1 MPATPTDVYLIRKA
15 ANPRSVKYSRITDV
29 FLSGLRTAYAAVT
42 GNSGTGVVTITGAT
56 LADGMQIIFTSLTG
70 GSGLSTGIA
79 YFAINSSGATCKL
92 ALSEG
97 GSAVS
102 LGTNITAGTVI
113 VVGNQMRVWTS
124 EYRDIFSS
132 SITGAVNASSGTLGG
147 DGFSVSSP
155 GVLASVA
162 DTFTAGSVSTV
173 TPTVD
178 SNSDEVAHSP
188 LRQTLVNRTFWVF
201 DRGSGE
207 TPRYLYAEYQ
217 TGDVIADNAP
227 SQ

>member
-15 ANPRSVKYSRITDV
+15 ANPRSVKYSKITDV

-42 GNSGTGVVTITGAT
+42 GNAGTGVVTITGAT
-56 LADGMQIIFTSLTG
+56 LANGMQIIFTSLTG
-70 GSGLSTGIA
+70 GSGLSTGVA
-79 YFAINSSGATCKL
+79 YFAISSSGATCQL
-92 ALSEG
+92 SLSEG
-97 GSAVS
+97 GSAVA

-132 SITGAVNASSGTLGG
+132 TITGPAVASNGVVG
-147 DGFSVSSP
+147 DAFTASMP
-155 GVLASVA
+155 GVMTDLA
-162 DTFTAGSVSTV
+162 FTGATTV
-173 TPTVD
+173 TPTIGT
-178 SNSDEVAHSP
+178 NSDEVAHSP

>member
-15 ANPRSVKYSRITDV
+15 ANPRSVKYSKITDV

-42 GNSGTGVVTITGAT
+42 GNAGTGVVTITGAT
-56 LADGMQIIFTSLTG
+56 LANGMQIIFTSLTG
-70 GSGLSTGIA
+70 GSGLSTGVA
-79 YFAINSSGATCKL
+79 YFAISSSGATCQL
-92 ALSEG
+92 SLSEG
-97 GSAVS
+97 GSAVA

-132 SITGAVNASSGTLGG
+132 TITGPAYVSTGILAG
-147 DGFSVSSP
+147 DGFTASMP
-155 GVLASVA
+155 GVMTDVA
-162 DTFTAGSVSTV
+162 LTKGTADTV
-173 TPTVD
+173 TPTIGT
-178 SNSDEVAHSP
+178 NSDEVAHSP

>member
-15 ANPRSVKYSRITDV
+15 ANPRSVKYSKITDV

-42 GNSGTGVVTITGAT
+42 GNAGTGVVTITGAT
-56 LADGMQIIFTSLTG
+56 LANGMQIIFTSLTG
-70 GSGLSTGIA
+70 GSGLSTGVA
-79 YFAINSSGATCKL
+79 YFAISSSGATCQL
-92 ALSEG
+92 SLSEG
-97 GSAVS
+97 GSAVA

-132 SITGAVNASSGTLGG
+132 TITGPATATVGTIVG
-147 DGFSVSSP
+147 DGFTASMP
-155 GVLASVA
+155 GVMTDVA
-162 DTFTAGSVSTV
+162 FTTGTANTV
-173 TPTVD
+173 TPTIGT
-178 SNSDEVAHSP
+178 NSDEVAHSP

>member
-15 ANPRSVKYSRITDV
+15 ANPRSVKYSKITDV

-42 GNSGTGVVTITGAT
+42 GNAGTGVVTITGAT
-56 LADGMQIIFTSLTG
+56 LANGMQIIFTSLTG
-70 GSGLSTGIA
+70 GSGLSTGVA
-79 YFAINSSGATCKL
+79 YFAISSSGATCQL
-92 ALSEG
+92 SLSEG
-97 GSAVS
+97 GSAVA
-102 LGTNITAGTVI
+102 LGTNITAGTAI

-132 SITGAVNASSGTLGG
+132 TITGPATATVGTIAG
-147 DGFSVSSP
+147 DGFTASMP
-155 GVLASVA
+155 GVMTDVA
-162 DTFTAGSVSTV
+162 FTTGGGVSTV
-173 TPTVD
+173 TPTIGT
-178 SNSDEVAHSP
+178 NSDEVAHSP

>member
-15 ANPRSVKYSRITDV
+15 ANPRSVKYSKITDV

-42 GNSGTGVVTITGAT
+42 GNAGTGVVTITGAT
-56 LADGMQIIFTSLTG
+56 LANGMQIIFTSLTG
-70 GSGLSTGIA
+70 GSGLSTGVA
-79 YFAINSSGATCKL
+79 YFAISSSGATCQL
-92 ALSEG
+92 SLSEG
-97 GSAVS
+97 GSAVA

-132 SITGAVNASSGTLGG
+132 TITGPATATVGTIVG
-147 DGFSVSSP
+147 DGFTASMP
-155 GVLASVA
+155 GVMTDVA
-162 DTFTAGSVSTV
+162 FAAGTV
-173 TPTVD
+173 TPTIGT
-178 SNSDEVAHSP
+178 NSDEVAHSP